1 MTHFN
6 SLWRDVRGK
15 LALLAVLI
23 IALALISGMQSGRI
37 GFESSELAFTDAS
50 SSGLQIVPASCPSS
64 PHYAGECT
72 SIIIVNTCPT
82 GQHKNVSQTCVCDS
96 TNLAPVNGS
105 CAPLST
111 LCPAPTYYCGTGAN
125 ANNLYY
131 RTYSS
136 APACTPQSSL
146 YANCFY
152 GCDAGTATCR
162 DADGTPAAEITVSPS
177 LVRSGDTTTV
187 SWTSVGVGACTV
199 TATNSD
205 TWTERNGTQ
214 TSREITTATT
224 YTLTCTRPSGS
235 PIVDNATVNII
246 PVFNEN

>member
-23 IALALISGMQSGRI
+23 IALALISGMQSGRL

-96 TNLAPVNGS
+96 TNLAPVNGT

-136 APACTPQSSL
+136 APACSPQSSL

-152 GCDAGTATCR
+152 GCDAATATCR
-162 DADGTPAAEITVSPS
+162 ESDGTPAVSITVTPS
-177 LVRSGDTTTV
+177 LVRSGNTTV
-187 SWTSVGVGACTV
+187 VNWVATRVRTCTV
-199 TATNSD
+199 TATNAD
-205 TWTERNGTQ
+205 TWTGHNGTQ
-214 TSREITTATT
+214 TSRAITSMTT
-224 YTLTCTRPSGS
+224 YTLTCTR
-235 PIVDNATVNII
+235 DNGTQLTDTATVNII